1 MLECGNIEEML
12 EKLKK
17 EFEGLLAEIWEVM
30 ELIGERLGVKGLS
43 EDVVDE
49 VAGVLVD
56 LEETDMHFSDFNFS
70 SNLE

>member
-12 EKLKK
+12 EKLEE
-17 EFEGLLAEIWEVM
+17 EFEGLLVEIWEVM
-30 ELIGERLGVKGLS
+30 ELIGVKGLS